1 MVIRSGISPTDFRL
15 SVTLIER
22 KLCELATKLGVPD
35 SECADLDGLL
45 AALPE
50 IGRSRARAM
59 LNGIQVTAADDHP
72 AMASAARYVSTL
84 AKEIWDATP
93 ANLGARDRRGRSG
106 GRAAEVSGK

>member
-1 MVIRSGISPTDFRL
+1 MVIGSGISPTEFRRC
-15 SVTLIER
+15 VMLIER

-59 LNGIQVTAADDHP
+59 LNGLQVSAADEHP
-72 AMASAARYVSTL
+72 TMAAAARYVCAL
-84 AKEIWDATP
+84 AEDIWEASPEPPSFATT
-93 ANLGARDRRGRSG
+93 AARESRH
-106 GRAAEVSGK
+106 E

>member
-1 MVIRSGISPTDFRL
+1 MVIGSGISPTDFRI

-72 AMASAARYVSTL
+72 RDGFGCALCEHARERDLGCHTRQLGRPGIGAVGAAVKPVR
-84 AKEIWDATP
+84 
-93 ANLGARDRRGRSG
+93 
-106 GRAAEVSGK
+106 